1 MKPRIVTF
9 LREISRKTSFR
20 IIMSLLILGIL
31 LKQLPLADLGKTIS
45 QISPVL
51 WILCVIAFISG
62 HIVGVF
68 KWRLWVNTGS
78 SNLSL
83 KTAFRCYFAGLF
95 AGLFLPSLA
104 GGDVLRAGLAIRTV
118 DTKEAVIL
126 GTFLDR
132 FLDLVALAVLVLV
145 GAFFSAEALTSDD
158 RRVLFWIFV
167 PALAVTFIGIVFC
180 LLPFHKRL
188 PGKAGAAV
196 IRVRDMIKHLIK
208 NPQRTLTGFAMGTLI
223 QGGFVLISAFL
234 GTKCGVDLPVAIW
247 FLAWPLAKLS
257 AMLPISMGG
266 LGVREVVL
274 ATILSR
280 YAIPYSNSVGIGLL
294 WETIIMAG
302 SGLGGVFYYL
312 SKRGLAAGSIST
324 IKRESAAGKA
334 EMLHD
339 PGWHQ

>member
-1 MKPRIVTF
+1 MVSF

-20 IIMSLLILGIL
+20 IAMSLLILGL
-31 LKQLPLADLGKTIS
+31 LLRQLPLSDLGDTIS
-45 QISPVL
+45 KISLVL
-51 WILCVIAFISG
+51 WTLCVVAFLAG
-62 HIVGVF
+62 HILGVF

-78 SNLSL
+78 NSLSL

-95 AGLFLPSLA
+95 ASLFLPSLA

-118 DTKEAVIL
+118 SAKEGVVL

-132 FLDLVALAVLVLV
+132 FFDTVSLAVLILA
-145 GAFFSAEALTSDD
+145 GAFFSAGALTSED
-158 RRVLFWIFV
+158 RRLLYWIFV
-167 PALAVTFIGIVFC
+167 PALIVAVIGTIFC
-180 LLPFHKRL
+180 LLPFQERF
-188 PGKAGAAV
+188 PGKAGTA
-196 IRVRDMIKHLIK
+196 ILRLRNMIQHLIK
-208 NPQRTLTGFAMGTLI
+208 NPQRTLMGFALGTLI

-234 GTKCGVDLPVAIW
+234 GTKCGIDLPLSIW

-274 ATILSR
+274 ATVLSR

-302 SGLGGVFYYL
+302 SGLGGVFYYF
-312 SKRGLAAGSIST
+312 SRQGLAAGSISAV
-324 IKRESAAGKA
+324 K
-334 EMLHD
+334 
-339 PGWHQ
+339 